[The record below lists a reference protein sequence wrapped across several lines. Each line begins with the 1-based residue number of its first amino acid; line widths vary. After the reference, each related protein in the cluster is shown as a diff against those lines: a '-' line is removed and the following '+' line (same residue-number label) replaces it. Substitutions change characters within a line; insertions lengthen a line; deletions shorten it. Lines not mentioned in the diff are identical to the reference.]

1 VSGQKKTISL
11 TLGCVSYVQGPTNHL
26 AMST

>member
-1 VSGQKKTISL
+1 VSRQKKTITL

-26 AMST
+26 ATSI